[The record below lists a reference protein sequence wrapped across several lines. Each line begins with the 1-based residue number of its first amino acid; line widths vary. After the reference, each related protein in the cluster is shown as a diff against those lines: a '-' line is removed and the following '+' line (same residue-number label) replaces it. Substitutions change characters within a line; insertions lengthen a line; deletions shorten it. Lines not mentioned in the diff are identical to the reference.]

1 MKKIHKISFVV
12 LLLCFLFILISCGK
26 KNNNKED
33 NNTSTITSVEG
44 DEDTSTSTSTS
55 IVECTV
61 TFKID
66 WISYTQS
73 YPKGS
78 KIPEQPRQSLEGYE
92 FDGWYLGNKKWDF
105 DNDVVEDNMTLV
117 AKFIK
122 ITYTVSISSND
133 DEKGT
138 VSKTGSDTYDLNDE
152 VTIKAEPIDGH
163 LFVHW
168 YDNTNKKVVSTS
180 SEYKFNIT
188 SNVDY
193 LAVFED
199 EEPVD
204 YTVNYYF
211 QNILNRRYKIDNE
224 LSFTS
229 QAPKNSYLSLNAPE
243 VEGFRTP
250 ESQRKKI
257 NTDGSTTYDFYYER
271 LSFNLSLDTNIEKD
285 EISFYGD
292 TRYKYGQEVT
302 IQAEYS
308 SDVVDFNGWYN
319 GDKFVSYDNPY
330 TFTMPAENLTL
341 TANCTQKKYKLTY
354 ESLIPG
360 VRVSCN
366 LDEYVEAGTSVKLR
380 QTGGDYNGIS
390 IVDWTRSDDETHSG
404 MGYSFEMPENSIHVI
419 MQTDQKYFIL
429 ESSSTG
435 DANYYFGSYPQTEV
449 TDSKIKTK
457 LNNIAGTPSTNS
469 NWISY
474 GYYKLSKSSNY
485 MYYIDID
492 IDNNGILDY
501 RGVYFYE
508 YRPQF
513 THDSIDPD
521 NETDMKWTYQEDN
534 GYFINQVYWFN
545 YDIITW
551 YKNTTYSGENGVE
564 LFSALIIDS
573 QDYNHFYERF
583 GDSMPYEHN
592 GGYGFENIYIL
603 SDIRQWLINSFYE
616 TAFNNEQKALLT
628 KDPNS
633 SSDGAQN
640 DYVYLFSKNKAKTRA
655 LGIDS
660 TAYARCQGYKE
671 SVQSYWTSTAKTG
684 RGCEAYYVHLDSKE
698 YYEYVAVTAIGVR
711 PVIILDTTK

>member
-26 KNNNKED
+26 NNNNKED

-78 KIPEQPRQSLEGYE
+78 KIPEQPRQSLEGHE

-211 QNILNRRYKIDNE
+211 QNVLNELYKLDDE

-229 QAPKNSYLSLNAPE
+229 QAPKNSFLSQNAPE

-250 ESQRKKI
+250 KSQRKKI

-308 SDVVDFNGWYN
+308 SDIVDFNGWYN
-319 GDKFVSYDNPY
+319 GVKFVSYDNPY

-360 VRVSCN
+360 IHIDSSY
-366 LDEYVEAGTSVKLR
+366 DEYVEAGQEITLN
-380 QTGGDYNGIS
+380 QYNGVNTPSFTI
-390 IVDWTRSDDETHSG
+390 DWVRGDETYTG
-404 MGYSFEMPENSIHVI
+404 TNYTFVMPEKDVHVKIETDEPFFYVSFGSI
-419 MQTDQKYFIL
+419 
-429 ESSSTG
+429 G
-435 DANYYFGSYPQTEV
+435 ANYYFGSYPQTQV
-449 TDSKIKTK
+449 TNETLTTK
-457 LNNIAGTPSTNS
+457 LNNIAGLPSTN
-469 NWISY
+469 NKWKSY
-474 GYYKLSKSSNY
+474 GYYKLSTISDY

-492 IDNNGILDY
+492 IDNNNILDY
-501 RGVYFYE
+501 RGVYFYH
-508 YRPQF
+508 YRPDRTQNMI
-513 THDSIDPD
+513 DSDD
-521 NETDMKWTYQEDN
+521 EFDLRYTYQDDYGFEKN
-534 GYFINQVYWFN
+534 TVYWFS
-545 YDIITW
+545 YDLIQWFEKGT
-551 YKNTTYSGENGVE
+551 NGDNVE
-564 LFSALIIDS
+564 LYSYLILDA
-573 QDYNHFYERF
+573 QEFNHYYKIANDEI
-583 GDSMPYEHN
+583 PYEHN
-592 GGYGFENIYIL
+592 GGEGFSNSYLL
-603 SDIRQWLINSFYE
+603 SDLRKWLNTTFYQ
-616 TAFNNEQKALLT
+616 TAFANSA
-628 KDPNS
+628 KDIINATEVQNS
-633 SSDGAQN
+633 GQTVN
-640 DYVYLFSKNKAKTRA
+640 DYVYLFSKDEAPDGNLWATDYAK
-655 LGIDS
+655 
-660 TAYARCQGYKE
+660 CQGLEKLA
-671 SVQSYWTSTAKTG
+671 YWTTTSYSTEGKL
-684 RGCEAYYVHLDSKE
+684 AYYAESSLINAT
-698 YYEYVAVTAIGVR
+698 YVSYTCIGVR
-711 PVIILDTTK
+711 PVITIDI